1 MTHAYI
7 YSYIHAQDAS
17 YIYTLIYM
25 PIHKCISKYNY
36 SYTHKSY
43 IYIVIYRALTA
54 RFEFHRFL
62 FKVIKKVTI
71 SSSKPLQK
79 RNLLMQQGSQ
89 II

>member
-1 MTHAYI
+1 MH
-7 YSYIHAQDAS
+7 
-17 YIYTLIYM
+17 IYTLIYM
-25 PIHKCISKYNY
+25 HKMHLIYIHL
-36 SYTHKSY
+36 YTCQYINVYRNTFIDIPTSH

-54 RFEFHRFL
+54 RFEFYRFL
-62 FKVIKKVTI
+62 FKVIKKVTK